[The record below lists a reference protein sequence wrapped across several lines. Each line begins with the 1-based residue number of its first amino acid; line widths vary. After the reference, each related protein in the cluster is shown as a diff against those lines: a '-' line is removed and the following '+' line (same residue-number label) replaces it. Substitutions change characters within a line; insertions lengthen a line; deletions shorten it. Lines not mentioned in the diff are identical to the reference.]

1 MANRGGYENKVVV
14 LDWDKETGEFDPTV
28 LKTTEGWESWPFA
41 CICKDSDMDGKNEI
55 HVGYY
60 SPEITIFEWN
70 GTGYEVKFEKQWPG
84 EDAIIEG
91 LDVGDVDD
99 DGMAEVCAGT
109 NLVHILQWNGS
120 TYVEEAVLPTFGGL
134 AVVSIG
140 DCDNDGR
147 NEINVGSVWVE
158 RGQDFMSWVFK
169 YGWES
174 NRSEDHS

>member
-1 MANRGGYENKVVV
+1 M
-14 LDWDKETGEFDPTV
+14 
-28 LKTTEGWESWPFA
+28 
-41 CICKDSDMDGKNEI
+41 
-55 HVGYY
+55 
-60 SPEITIFEWN
+60 
-70 GTGYEVKFEKQWPG
+70 
-84 EDAIIEG
+84 
-91 LDVGDVDD
+91 DD
-99 DGMAEVCAGT
+99 DGIAEVCAGT

-120 TYVEEAVLPTFGGL
+120 TYIEEAVLPTFGGL

-147 NEINVGSVWVE
+147 NDINVGSVWAE